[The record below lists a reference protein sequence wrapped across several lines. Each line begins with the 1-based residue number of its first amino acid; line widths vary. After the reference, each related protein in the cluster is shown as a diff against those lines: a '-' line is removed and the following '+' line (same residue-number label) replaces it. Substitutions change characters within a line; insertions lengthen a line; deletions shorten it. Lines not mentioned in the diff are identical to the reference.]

1 MSKEKTFAEQVDESL
16 NNDFPFYSSLKVCDT
31 PQILLDVG
39 CEQLPMLYT
48 QKHLRDALH
57 EKSEKNSHW
66 HGLSVDNIKKVPEL
80 LREPAIIFDTLSYK
94 NDSIVAVLNEF
105 DSDKAPIIVSIK
117 PNGEGMYELKNINS
131 NFIQSI
137 YGKDNQF
144 ERYIETAISEN
155 KILYFDKKKSQEI
168 FMFQGLQ
175 LPEALNILDSNIII
189 HKSNNIVNSFSEKKS
204 DKSENFCLFE
214 VETHTEHSYFYDKN
228 CLSIDDLVK
237 KYADCNGY
245 YPDFIKNCERIDCGR
260 YAGMQQNDDRAKPL
274 FSAEFN
280 VDNDA
285 LIVSI
290 PDDRYKNYED
300 VKYKYIHMNLSD
312 AVKYA
317 NDYGKIPKTD
327 KEKIM
332 MKCQSAKKWSET
344 MNQRIEKELSP
355 LGTEKGE
362 R

>member
-1 MSKEKTFAEQVDESL
+1 MNEGKTFVEQIEGSL
-16 NNDFPFYSSLKVCDT
+16 NGTFPFYSSLKVCDT

-48 QKHLRDALH
+48 QKHLKNALKPDNKKQH
-57 EKSEKNSHW
+57 SHGLDIEQIKILPKLIENPVMIYDSLSRNDSVVVVTTEFDKSEN
-66 HGLSVDNIKKVPEL
+66 
-80 LREPAIIFDTLSYK
+80 
-94 NDSIVAVLNEF
+94 
-105 DSDKAPIIVSIK
+105 PIIVSVK
-117 PNGEGMYELKNINS
+117 PNGRGRYELETIES
-131 NFIQSI
+131 NFITSVH
-137 YGKDNQF
+137 G
-144 ERYIETAISEN
+144 REN
-155 KILYFDKKKSQEI
+155 FIQQIKNATKQEKILFCDKEKSQE
-168 FMFQGLQ
+168 MFERWGLQ
-175 LPEALNILDSNIII
+175 LSELTNILDFNIII
-189 HKSNNIVNSFSEKKS
+189 HKSNNIVNSFSEKNS

-228 CLSIDDLVK
+228 CLSIDELVK